1 MYSCTTQTETNPFL
15 TEFQT
20 EHGVPP
26 FDKIKLE
33 HYEPAFLKGIEE
45 QNANINAIVN
55 NSEAPTFE
63 NVIVA
68 LDNSSPILD
77 RVSAIFYNM
86 TEAETTDDLK
96 ELSIKLAPTL
106 SEHSD
111 NISLNQD
118 LFKKVDAVYQ
128 QKDALGLTTEQQRL
142 LEETYKGFVRSGAN
156 LSPEKQ
162 ARLREVN
169 KELSTLGIKFSD
181 NVLNENNAFK
191 LYIDKEENL
200 AGLPDWFRQAP
211 LKSKRRR
218 TRRQMAVHIG

>member
-1 MYSCTTQTETNPFL
+1 
-15 TEFQT
+15 
-20 EHGVPP
+20 
-26 FDKIKLE
+26 
-33 HYEPAFLKGIEE
+33 
-45 QNANINAIVN
+45 
-55 NSEAPTFE
+55 
-63 NVIVA
+63 
-68 LDNSSPILD
+68 
-77 RVSAIFYNM
+77 M

-142 LEETYKGFVRSGAN
+142 LEETCKGFVRSVQTY
-156 LSPEKQ
+156 P
-162 ARLREVN
+162 LRNRYACAKSN

-191 LYIDKEENL
+191 LYIDKEEDL
-200 AGLPDWFRQAP
+200 ADCPTGSVKAP
-211 LKSKRRR
+211 LKKQKKTDKKANGCSHWVTPVVFHSCNTLKIVRYANKCTRPIN
-218 TRRQMAVHIG
+218 RRQQ